1 MARYTRGM
9 IKLVIL
15 FCLSTFV
22 ALPAWTQQENDL
34 ARLRRYCAQEHADK
48 PAATDVKK
56 AKPLAFPMR
65 MLFGFYRQVISEH
78 ISADC
83 AFDLSCS
90 RFSAAAIGRF
100 GIVKGLLLTGDRL
113 TRCHLFVGQETVPVL
128 FNNRTGKVIDEPSM
142 Y

>member
-1 MARYTRGM
+1 M
-9 IKLVIL
+9 IKPLIL
-15 FCLSTFV
+15 LCLSTIAV
-22 ALPAWTQQENDL
+22 LPSLAQENDL
-34 ARLRRYCAQEHADK
+34 SKLKRYCEQGRTGPTAAADARTSK
-48 PAATDVKK
+48 T
-56 AKPLAFPMR
+56 LAFPVR
-65 MLFGFYRQVISEH
+65 ILFGFYRTTISEQ

-90 RFSAAAIGRF
+90 QFSAAAIDRF
-100 GIVKGLLLTGDRL
+100 GLVKGLLLTGDRL

>member
-1 MARYTRGM
+1 M
-9 IKLVIL
+9 KHVIFFFL
-15 FCLSTFV
+15 CAIVVVPSL
-22 ALPAWTQQENDL
+22 AQQENDL
-34 ARLRRYCAQEHADK
+34 AMLKRYREQGRSEV
-48 PAATDVKK
+48 AATDARKSRT
-56 AKPLAFPMR
+56 LAAPVR
-65 MLFGFYRQVISEH
+65 ALFGFYRDVISEQ

-90 RFSAAAIGRF
+90 RFSAAAIDRF

-128 FNNRTGKVIDEPSM
+128 FNNLSGKVIDEPSM